1 MQIHAVTEDH
11 YGIARNTYNFLLVTS
26 EALAKILR
34 AAMLSARTHQELQM
48 LEAAYAKVLK
58 HPGKYD
64 MLQINGEPADI
75 EAIQQACKDKGV
87 DIDVLTTHPGC
98 IVCRHEDEQQ
108 LEDILNGMIADR
120 EREDQIYNE
129 LDNLH
134 FDADGNLEAENGY
147 VFINPNPSGDYI
159 DIDGTIR
166 LNPDVQGDADT
177 RKQALIDR
185 AERLS
190 QDQSVY
196 HFNKYGA
203 LMTSS
208 GVINKDFLTFAGAWI
223 DKNGSPHLCDEVQAK
238 LEKNGTWERIPGG
251 FRETSTGEVAVKYY
265 PGGGYYDAAS
275 GTIVPGMRDL
285 DLSDPSTPGILDE
298 RRQEIEREENL
309 ASQPH
314 RTFYRLDNGEFTD
327 GQILTNRFDDTGRAL
342 DHAGEHVPT
351 QKELDA
357 IVKEILK
364 KEKAERNAQERERT
378 KEGKAAEEEKKKEEE
393 EKKEKEEQE
402 EKQSKEE
409 EEREHS
415 KTASKSTQSESERE
429 SESAS
434 EQSETEQASES
445 VSEYSESEPESQS
458 ASEYNETEQESQS
471 ASEHSE
477 SEKERASESAS
488 ERSESE
494 REQESRSASEY
505 SEAERTSETA
515 STYSEAERE
524 SRSASEYNAAENT
537 VESQAEK
544 AVAEQQEYGSES
556 AATQEAPAQSESYQ
570 SAAQEE
576 QQEQASAAEANREAE
591 KEVERQERENRK
603 AEQDLEA
610 ARKSSETVAD
620 VEKPRE
626 YGQAEN
632 YQSAE
637 APSGPVYTETPSG
650 PAYTEAPS
658 AEHIETPNKPAYT
671 EAPTAGQEI
680 SGRSAEYGQEGPS
693 GIYGSSSSS
702 SGTYEHAAPS
712 GSQYSDAAHQ
722 ESPIAPPRQHQPE
735 RFYGSEESSRA
746 GNERSITD
754 NPLTQSKITQ
764 PSGEQPS
771 SPEPS
776 RPRPSLQ
783 QENYVSEEAKAG
795 VGLNAN
801 ERRHLNEQ
809 QEKHGERLHGGG
821 STEPQ
826 NSIHD
831 SSASAPIAPQ
841 KQPRRPRP
849 NGQEVAT
856 KEQQKSSILGSGIS
870 RENSALFN
878 NRIEKNPDTI
888 NFGEDAK
895 KPAGSKEDKADTGI
909 NQSARDTL
917 NKIAAS
923 KHPGAQKAEE
933 YAAGAAGNKSIGRA
947 IGKGIAGTAAS
958 IGQGIRNGT
967 ERFSGASQREN
978 SEKIQGIAQNA
989 ASKEPKSMLG
999 PSTVGQASLSRRDKV
1014 ASLGSR
1020 RQRASFDLGPGFRRG
1035 SKAAVHE
1042 GHQKR
1047 VFSFSKLMTD
1057 RKSSFGVTAAI
1068 GGVTRGAY
1076 LYYKG
1081 IAHGTTNEMHEDLPE
1096 QLRRNFGYMRIAN
1109 QISHHAVGR
1118 TMQKILMRD
1127 MRVNANHP
1135 MMQGINNLLVSNGKT
1150 GFTKNVLNDKKQ
1162 FLGQFESLQITLQD
1176 KGLMKQINGRFVFT
1190 REFDKM
1196 STEELATLLGIKA
1209 ENINKADF
1217 KKLVSQG
1224 GYTAQ
1229 SYKKYRGRQS
1239 AMRQMFKSLVR
1250 QQMKQTDTGAAIG
1263 RGLDTAA
1270 ASYDTM
1276 NQVRQLL
1283 AGRRMRQRDAL
1294 KAVSKEF
1301 HLTDAQI
1308 KSGERLK
1315 NLAQQQKQNLK
1326 AKRLFSKDRRQA
1338 RETYQQLRDAQKAGR
1353 RKAKKLIREDK
1364 KAAKIKPVQKKLPD
1378 PRPKLKRGMTGI
1390 KNKYM
1395 GANTKLTKAYR
1406 YIPNKIKASKF
1417 GTRVANSRFGRA
1429 TVRLNEGLAKI
1440 NTAVM
1445 QAIGKVI
1452 SAVSLG
1458 IVIFIGGAI
1467 LVCIIGIG
1475 IVSVTQWI
1483 SSFEFGLGSS
1493 LDTKDATDTSGYAAT
1508 TVPGTSDWEPIPGT
1522 DDTESEIDG
1531 TGAEELIPAT
1541 DDDSPEYK
1549 DELIP
1554 VTSGDGTSESSTE
1567 SSDPGDN
1574 SLVNPA
1580 DTDTHNKANSI
1591 AGIVYN
1597 ELRVMEI
1604 DSASEMRAFGT
1615 KSNPLAINEVKFTDA
1630 FLSAE
1635 DYANSQAGVDD
1646 LLGAWATSS
1655 DGKKTGIQGPQPFQG
1670 AKLEDYKIIED
1681 VTAGNMIEF
1690 RGKPQEGYTSNAKEI
1705 TAMASV
1711 FYNQSVDDIDL
1722 DGNSDSY
1729 TNVFA
1734 KAWNSITAGAVK
1746 AIRSIFT
1753 KAEIAHWPILGAI
1766 GKYTKLS
1773 YASIYRDYAYPI
1785 MNESHTA
1792 SYTLATYILPTKWT
1806 ASQAGD
1812 SSDSGSTDSGSTSGG
1827 DSASDSETYTGL
1839 TAPAKTGIHQSAR
1852 YDETQEEKRANAG
1865 DVALNNKYSFS
1876 TRFRNG
1882 QSLSNESRTIELGD
1896 ATKTGTVGISTEGGS
1911 GKVDVNNY
1919 VSTAIWGSLG
1929 NPDWQGFTYCADA
1942 LEKDIYGGYGDTLRF
1957 DFYQKW
1963 NGHFDTDADGKV
1975 TDVAIQ
1981 YLYYGQPDTW
1991 ADIPLDQTDMSGK
2004 EEEANNGVKYVKAG
2018 QNVAADVSPFGNKAS
2033 STDTKLTGDKMAA
2046 QGYNP
2051 DSCLIYFLDLSSAG
2065 MNCWDRA
2072 DVAVDTVYSYT
2083 HKNSGLEAGDAAKKR
2098 LLSGDQYID
2107 KVEET
2112 AHGCKVYVCD
2122 HVGQHWDSKQ
2132 KKNVDN
2138 DTTTCYI
2145 YTFTHNCKG
2154 QHAGVYC
2161 GGHAQLHTRGIV
2173 YGFSQEQME
2182 ADSKQTVVNPDSGTS
2197 AADVKSTYDPKF
2209 IDPDTK
2215 DKDTELYGDV
2225 DSVLGGKITTFEE
2238 FLDTDKGGKYI
2249 APTDSSAEIVDENV
2263 DKIVDAEDLFDID
2276 ILISREKDAY
2286 PTSSDGDTTSGGIKS
2301 DIKVTDNSE
2310 SGGTT
2315 KIAGGGVESWKSWTL
2330 SNIGEAVSMVNT
2342 DWEDQYGVVDTQTL
2356 VGGQTG
2362 SNSNTLTDD
2371 QFGTIMNALGQQK
2384 LLMNVDR
2391 SDTEAAKTELNKKRS
2406 ESGGYAALGLDSVN
2420 SAEDELKYI
2429 DRMYHIEYALNC
2441 VGNVGYSQHDH
2452 GYWWGNLQ
2460 GHNTDCSGFVS
2471 NIWMDRFRTI
2481 GGSLEAGVP
2490 TTSTLASEYK
2500 SALHKY
2506 TGPDCGI
2513 QPGDIIIKDPNGG
2526 SAHALLYIGTFDDRL
2541 IATGDRKYLH
2551 STDKDHLKAYT
2562 VDCSSMTITAST
2574 YLKDGYVLD
2583 KLKNWI
2589 DSTEPDKG
2597 IQKARSGNV
2606 RFAARSYVQTPG
2618 DLEMYYL
2625 DMEALPL
2632 ASSLYSPLTSDYYAS
2647 LGNSSLTVDSTT
2659 NYWKRIEVTA
2669 AHRAGYTDPLRN
2681 TVTIGDGSTKYT
2693 ADNGW
2698 KKEEVKNDDNMG
2710 NSEGGGVSSADA
2722 NGDLYYYREH
2732 AFPLRPSDGA
2742 YMSSPYGVDRDANQ
2756 YVKKHTHHGADYAAA
2771 SGTPIY
2777 AAWSG
2782 KVIAAAMS
2790 GVQGYGSWIVIA
2802 GDVEPDG
2809 KTKYTYTYGHPSKI
2823 VVSTGDYVK
2832 TGQLI
2837 GYIGAEGDS
2846 TGAHLHLQIN
2856 RGSSYSNNN
2865 TVNPTDV
2872 IGSVPTLKM
2881 LQQQIKEREESE
2893 SSSGKTTGTEWPGT
2907 KTASSM
2913 EEMRASIDKNG
2924 VPTKFYMEPNKP
2936 KENYTGPV
2944 ITPNSGRI
2952 QGPQEM
2958 ESYYALP
2965 ASGLYQF
2972 KSSWPKKLQG
2982 LKFHDENGWM
2992 KLGDYFCVAANLDIY
3007 PRGTIVQTSLGA
3019 AVVVDTGTF
3028 SCTLPDKIYGR
3039 SSGISASDRKAILD
3053 VYKYNKGQNANLY
3066 RAFDILRYSG

>member
-1 MQIHAVTEDH
+1 MDIHAVTEDH

-166 LNPDVQGDADT
+166 LNPDVQGDADA

-208 GVINKDFLTFAGAWI
+208 GVVNKDFLTFAGAWI
-223 DKNGSPHLCDEVQAK
+223 DKDGSPHLCDAVQAQ

-364 KEKAERNAQERERT
+364 KEEAERNAQERERT

-393 EKKEKEEQE
+393 NKEEKAKKEKEEQE
-402 EKQSKEE
+402 EEQSE

-415 KTASKSTQSESERE
+415 KTASESTQSESERE
-429 SESAS
+429 SESTS

-445 VSEYSESEPESQS
+445 VSEYSESELESQS
-458 ASEYNETEQESQS
+458 ASEYNE
-471 ASEHSE
+471 SER
-477 SEKERASESAS
+477 ERASESAS

-494 REQESRSASEY
+494 REQAGQSASEY
-505 SEAERTSETA
+505 SETERTSETA
-515 STYSEAERE
+515 STYNESERE
-524 SRSASEYNAAENT
+524 SQSASEYNAAENT

-544 AVAEQQEYGSES
+544 TVAEQQEYGSES
-556 AATQEAPAQSESYQ
+556 ATTQEAPAQSESYQ
-570 SAAQEE
+570 SVSQQE
-576 QQEQASAAEANREAE
+576 QQEQQASAAEANREAE
-591 KEVERQERENRK
+591 KEVERQERENRR

-610 ARKSSETVAD
+610 ARKSSETVAEG
-620 VEKPRE
+620 EKPRE

-658 AEHIETPNKPAYT
+658 AEHIETSNKPAYT
-671 EAPTAGQEI
+671 EAPTAGQGI
-680 SGRSAEYGQEGPS
+680 SGRLAEYGQEGPS
-693 GIYGSSSSS
+693 GIYEGGSSSSS
-702 SGTYEHAAPS
+702 SYEHAAPS
-712 GSQYSDAAHQ
+712 GSQYSDTVRQ

-735 RFYGSEESSRA
+735 RFYGPVESSRA

-754 NPLTQSKITQ
+754 NPLTQSRITQ

-783 QENYVSEEAKAG
+783 QENYVSEEAKTG

-809 QEKHGERLHGGG
+809 QEKHGEGLHGGG

-826 NSIHD
+826 ERIHD
-831 SSASAPIAPQ
+831 SSASAHIAPQ
-841 KQPRRPRP
+841 KQPRGPRP
-849 NGQEVAT
+849 SVQEAT

-878 NRIEKNPDTI
+878 SKIEKHPDTI

-923 KHPGAQKAEE
+923 KHPGTQKAEE

-947 IGKGIAGTAAS
+947 IGEGIAGTAAS

-989 ASKEPKSMLG
+989 ASKGPKSMLG

-1020 RQRASFDLGPGFRRG
+1020 RQRASFDLGPGFRRS
-1035 SKAAVHE
+1035 SKATVHE

-1047 VFSFSKLMTD
+1047 VFSFNKLLPD

-1118 TMQKILMRD
+1118 TMQKIMMRD

-1150 GFTKNVLNDKKQ
+1150 GFTEKVLSDKKQ
-1162 FLGQFESLQITLQD
+1162 FLNQFESLQITLQD

-1209 ENINKADF
+1209 ENINKTDF

-1239 AMRQMFKSLVR
+1239 AMRQMFRGLVR
-1250 QQMKQTDTGAAIG
+1250 QQMNQTDTGAAIG

-1301 HLTDAQI
+1301 HLTDVQI

-1364 KAAKIKPVQKKLPD
+1364 KAAKIKPVKKKLPD

-1395 GANTKLTKAYR
+1395 GVNTKLTNAYR

-1417 GTRVANSRFGRA
+1417 GARIANSRFGKV
-1429 TVRLNEGLAKI
+1429 TVKLNEGLAKV

-1493 LDTKDATDTSGYAAT
+1493 LDTTDATDTSGYAAT
-1508 TVPGTSDWEPIPGT
+1508 TVPDTSDWEPIPGT
-1522 DDTESEIDG
+1522 DDTESETDE

-1541 DDDSPEYK
+1541 DDDSSEYK

-1567 SSDPGDN
+1567 STDPGDN

-1812 SSDSGSTDSGSTSGG
+1812 SSGSGSTDSGSTSGG

-1865 DVALNNKYSFS
+1865 DVALNHKYGFS

-1882 QSLSNESRTIELGD
+1882 QSQMNASTAVTVGAAS
-1896 ATKTGTVGISTEGGS
+1896 KTGTVGISTEGGS

-1929 NPDWQGFTYCADA
+1929 NPDWQGFTYCSDA
-1942 LEKDIYGGYGDTLRF
+1942 LDKDIYGGYGDTLRY

-1963 NGHFDTDADGKV
+1963 EGHFDTDSDGKV
-1975 TDVAIQ
+1975 TDTAIQ
-1981 YLYYGQPDTW
+1981 YLYYGQPDDW
-1991 ADIPLDQTDMSGK
+1991 ADKPEDQTDTNGK
-2004 EEEANNGVKYVKAG
+2004 EEAENNGVIYIKAG
-2018 QNVAADVSPFGNKAS
+2018 QNVAADVSPFGDKAS
-2033 STDTKLTGDKMAA
+2033 STKMTGDKMAA

-2051 DSCLIYFLDLSSAG
+2051 DSCLVYFLKLSSNA
-2065 MNCWDRA
+2065 MNCWDKTNLE
-2072 DVAVDTVYSYT
+2072 VDNDYHYD
-2083 HKNSGLEAGDAAKKR
+2083 HKNSGLDADKPAKQR
-2098 LLSGDQYID
+2098 LLADDQYID
-2107 KVEET
+2107 KVET
-2112 AHGCKVYVCD
+2112 TDHGCKVYVCD
-2122 HVGQHWDSKQ
+2122 HVGQHWDPKQ

-2182 ADSKQTVVNPDSGTS
+2182 ADSKQTVVDPENGTS
-2197 AADVKSTYDPKF
+2197 AADVKSSYNPKF

-2225 DSVLGGKITTFEE
+2225 NSVLGGKITTFED
-2238 FLDTDKGGKYI
+2238 FLKSDKYI
-2249 APTDSSAEIVDENV
+2249 PPTDSSAEIVDENV

-2362 SNSNTLTDD
+2362 SSSNTLTDD

-2391 SDTEAAKTELNKKRS
+2391 SNTETAKAELNKKRE
-2406 ESGGYAALGLDSVN
+2406 ESGGYTALGLDGVS

-2441 VGNVGYSQHDH
+2441 VGNVGYSQRAH
-2452 GYWWGNLQ
+2452 GYWYGNLQ

-2471 NIWMDRFRTI
+2471 NVWMDRLRAWNGASMDTY
-2481 GGSLEAGVP
+2481 VP
-2490 TTSTLASEYK
+2490 TTAGLVSDYK

-2541 IATGDRKYLH
+2541 IATGNRDYLN
-2551 STDKDHLKAYT
+2551 SRDKDHLKAYT

-2606 RFAARSYVQTPG
+2606 RFAARSYVQNPG

-2625 DMEALPL
+2625 DMEALPM
-2632 ASSLYSPLTSDYYAS
+2632 ASSLFSPLTSDFYAS
-2647 LGNSSLTVDSTT
+2647 SGNDKVDTSRV
-2659 NYWKRIEVTA
+2659 NYWDRIDISTKNPKSTQQV
-2669 AHRAGYTDPLRN
+2669 RN
-2681 TVTIGDGSTKYT
+2681 TVTIGDGNTKYDSDS
-2693 ADNGW
+2693 ANNGW
-2698 KKEEVKNDDNMG
+2698 KNEEPADDTINND
-2710 NSEGGGVSSADA
+2710 SGGGVSSEDA
-2722 NGDLYYYREH
+2722 NDDLYYYKSH
-2732 AFPLRPSDGA
+2732 VFPI
-2742 YMSSPYGVDRDANQ
+2742 SPKDHPVTVKGGEYYNDRGD
-2756 YVKKHTHHGADYAAA
+2756 HMHHGVDYAA
-2771 SGTPIY
+2771 GEGVPIY
-2777 AAWSG
+2777 AAWPGTVS
-2782 KVIAAAMS
+2782 K
-2790 GVQGYGSWIVIA
+2790 A
-2802 GDVEPDG
+2802 GNYDPLGFGNEVEIIGDPEKDVENPSAG
-2809 KTKYTYTYGHPSKI
+2809 KTQYTYTYAHMSKI
-2823 VVSTGDYVK
+2823 ASNIKEGMHVKAGD
-2832 TGQLI
+2832 LL
-2837 GYIGAEGDS
+2837 GYIGNTGYS
-2846 TGAHLHLQIN
+2846 KGAHLHFQIN
-2856 RGSSYSNNN
+2856 KGAAFSNNTTLDPALFVGKIP
-2865 TVNPTDV
+2865 TVKQLDN
-2872 IGSVPTLKM
+2872 
-2881 LQQQIKEREESE
+2881 QIKEREESE
-2893 SSSGKTTGTEWPGT
+2893 SSGGKTTGTEWPGT

-2965 ASGLYQF
+2965 AKGLYQF
-2972 KSSWPKKLQG
+2972 KSAWPKKLQG
-2982 LKFHDENGWM
+2982 LKFHNENGWM

-3053 VYKYNKGQNANLY
+3053 VYKYSKGKNANLY